1 MTYRKRLTYE
11 SLAWPSRAGG
21 LLVLEGVSLADNA
34 FMMLRERAKL
44 GRAARF
50 CLVGGTGTAINTAV
64 LYVLSRGLGLPLPV
78 SSAMAVEL
86 AVLSNYLLND
96 RFTFAVRRPSFRR
109 LAKFNITSLA
119 GLTVNVMIVWFLA
132 RHGVYF
138 LAANLVG
145 IAVAVVVNYTFS
157 VAWVWR
163 REA

>member
-1 MTYRKRLTYE
+1 VLTG
-11 SLAWPSRAGG
+11 RA
-21 LLVLEGVSLADNA
+21 N
-34 FMMLRERAKL
+34 L

-50 CLVGGTGTAINTAV
+50 CLVGGTGIVINTAV
-64 LYVLSRGLGLPLPV
+64 LYLLSRGLGLPLPV
-78 SSAMAVEL
+78 SSAIAVEL
-86 AVLSNYLLND
+86 AIISNYMLND
-96 RFTFAVRRPSFRR
+96 RFTFAARRPSFRR
-109 LAKFNITSLA
+109 LAKFNATSLG
-119 GLTVNVMIVWFLA
+119 GLGINVVTVWLLT